1 MTANVPSAS
10 PTAPRRR
17 NKRLLK
23 LGLAVA
29 ALVGLAAVLPQAAYY
44 VLPPGLSGEAE
55 RLAGLLGLRPGMVV
69 AEIGAGSGTLTVEL
83 ARQVGPAGRVYS
95 TELSQSRLSEIR
107 SRVKSA
113 GLDNVLVVEAGETT
127 TNLPEACCAAIV
139 MRNVYHHVGDT
150 RAFNASLRR
159 SVIEGGLVA
168 IIDFEPA
175 SFFHLSSPPDGASP
189 QRHGHGV
196 LRSDLAK
203 ELGAAGFEVEREI
216 ADWGG
221 RNFLVLFRTT
231 R

>member
-1 MTANVPSAS
+1 MTADVAFAS
-10 PTAPRRR
+10 PTAPRHRAR
-17 NKRLLK
+17 RLLMA
-23 LGLAVA
+23 GLAVA

-44 VLPPGLSGEAE
+44 VLPPGISGEAD
-55 RLAGLLGLRPGMVV
+55 RLAALLDLKAGMVV

-83 ARQVGPAGRVYS
+83 ARHVGPAGRVYS

-107 SRVKSA
+107 NRVKKA
-113 GLDNVLVVEAGETT
+113 GLDNVRVIEAGETS
-127 TNLPEACCAAIV
+127 TNLPDACCAAIV

-175 SFFHLSSPPDGASP
+175 SFFHLSSPPEGASP
-189 QRHGHGV
+189 QRRGHGV
-196 LRSDLAK
+196 LRSELAK
-203 ELGAAGFEVEREI
+203 ELGAAGFSVEQEI

-221 RNFLVLFRTT
+221 RDFLVLFRAT

>member
-1 MTANVPSAS
+1 MTADVSHVPPA
-10 PTAPRRR
+10 AARRR
-17 NKRLLK
+17 KNRLLR

-44 VLPPGLSGEAE
+44 VLPPGISGEAD
-55 RLAGLLGLRPGMVV
+55 RLADLLGLKPGMVV

-107 SRVKSA
+107 SRVKRA
-113 GLDNVLVVEAGETT
+113 GLDNVVVVEAGETA

-139 MRNVYHHVGDT
+139 LRNVYHHVGDT

-159 SVIEGGLVA
+159 SAIEGGLVA

-189 QRHGHGV
+189 QRRGHGV

-221 RNFLVLFRTT
+221 RNFLVLFRA